1 MEDEDDFLLGLY
13 DDQPVVEEEVRED
26 EDIFADLYNPV
37 DLVVGK
43 DDIGFDT
50 FNSAGEGMF
59 DSAEEDL
66 EEELVA
72 MYPHLKFDT
81 PIMDGGYVADELDVT
96 APNGEVFRW
105 SMNTDYNA
113 ENNKIPNQDRDA
125 YGKKTYKDFIQF
137 ANKHKFDEEGNYN
150 QLAGARQTLG
160 QDYLV
165 EDENGNEVEL
175 PVTKGMTDKAIA
187 MMQKDPS
194 ILNMDQAIKAVI
206 NSEFGEMDVAF
217 IA

>member
-26 EDIFADLYNPV
+26 EDILADLYNPV

-66 EEELVA
+66 EEELSS

-81 PIMDGGYVADELDVT
+81 PIMDGGYVTDELDVT

-125 YGKKTYKDFIQF
+125 YGKKRIKIL
-137 ANKHKFDEEGNYN
+137 YN
-150 QLAGARQTLG
+150 LL
-160 QDYLV
+160 
-165 EDENGNEVEL
+165 
-175 PVTKGMTDKAIA
+175 
-187 MMQKDPS
+187 
-194 ILNMDQAIKAVI
+194 I
-206 NSEFGEMDVAF
+206 N
-217 IA
+217 INWQ

>member
-26 EDIFADLYNPV
+26 EDILADLYNPV

-66 EEELVA
+66 EEELSS

-81 PIMDGGYVADELDVT
+81 PIMDGGYVTDELDVT
-96 APNGEVFRW
+96 APNGEVFR
-105 SMNTDYNA
+105 
-113 ENNKIPNQDRDA
+113 
-125 YGKKTYKDFIQF
+125 
-137 ANKHKFDEEGNYN
+137 
-150 QLAGARQTLG
+150 
-160 QDYLV
+160 
-165 EDENGNEVEL
+165 
-175 PVTKGMTDKAIA
+175 
-187 MMQKDPS
+187 
-194 ILNMDQAIKAVI
+194 
-206 NSEFGEMDVAF
+206 
-217 IA
+217 

>member
-26 EDIFADLYNPV
+26 EDILADLYNPV

-66 EEELVA
+66 EEELSS

-81 PIMDGGYVADELDVT
+81 PIMDGGYVTDELDVT

-125 YGKKTYKDFIQF
+125 YGKKRIKIL
-137 ANKHKFDEEGNYN
+137 YN
-150 QLAGARQTLG
+150 LLININ
-160 QDYLV
+160 LM
-165 EDENGNEVEL
+165 
-175 PVTKGMTDKAIA
+175 KK
-187 MMQKDPS
+187 
-194 ILNMDQAIKAVI
+194 VI
-206 NSEFGEMDVAF
+206 IIS
-217 IA
+217 

>member
-1 MEDEDDFLLGLY
+1 MGRNHAGLSKG
-13 DDQPVVEEEVRED
+13 
-26 EDIFADLYNPV
+26 IKL
-37 DLVVGK
+37 
-43 DDIGFDT
+43 IT
-50 FNSAGEGMF
+50 H
-59 DSAEEDL
+59 L
-66 EEELVA
+66 EEEFEKDLFVPGKNNEFNQSLEKA
-72 MYPHLKFDT
+72 MR
-81 PIMDGGYVADELDVT
+81 V
-96 APNGEVFRW
+96 
-105 SMNTDYNA
+105 
-113 ENNKIPNQDRDA
+113 
-125 YGKKTYKDFIQF
+125 KDFIQF

-194 ILNMDQAIKAVI
+194 ILNMDQAIKATSI
-206 NSEFGEMDVAF
+206 SPNSELITAF